1 MLVADTKKL
10 FNVSDAIIYI
20 IRSGVS
26 DKILL
31 DHILNISKIEKANLG
46 IVLNGIGQKNSYG
59 YKYGYKYGYS
69 YNYAYNYGYGYG
81 YGNEEN

>member
-1 MLVADTKKL
+1 MV
-10 FNVSDAIIYI
+10 
-20 IRSGVS
+20 
-26 DKILL
+26 
-31 DHILNISKIEKANLG
+31 NISKIEKANLG